1 MIMTQMHTEKIYLFY
16 YLINLLFWYLT
27 LLFIFL
33 WWPVTYELLF
43 PIEAAVKGHAYELVK
58 RSKE

>member
-1 MIMTQMHTEKIYLFY
+1 MIMTQMHTGKNAFILFFN
-16 YLINLLFWYLT
+16 ILFLYLT

-43 PIEAAVKGHAYELVK
+43 PIEAAVKGHALVVK
-58 RSKE
+58 RSNE